1 MTRLDWWL
9 GIGLVVATLVFH
21 AAFPRYEYRSH
32 RESLFQI
39 DRWTETARF
48 GVPGWA
54 TGKRVNFSERSDTP
68 RDNEAQGPRDTEAQ
82 VSGEVDWDEVVK
94 KYGGTILGGPT
105 QDREQ

>member
-21 AAFPRYEYRSH
+21 AAFPRYEYRSYSG
-32 RESLFQI
+32 SLFQI
-39 DRWTETARF
+39 DRWTGTARF

-54 TGKRVNFSERSDTP
+54 TGQGANFSEQSDTP
-68 RDNEAQGPRDTEAQ
+68 RDIEAQGPRDTEAQ
-82 VSGEVDWDEVVK
+82 ASEEVDYDEIIE
-94 KYGGTILGGPT
+94 KYGGTIVSDPT